1 VPPKK
6 ENVQARYMNK
16 DTRKKINVENPT
28 GRPLEFAFDRQKGD
42 LAITS
47 MRSDVPRTT
56 YFQQVDSASKTLA
69 DDHKNQEI
77 DHACPRHIK
86 YMQQEIFANVG
97 DEEARL
103 KRFLQE
109 SKNIPSTVNTFLTE
123 MEKKHHSSSTLSNRS
138 GDKSAKKKS
147 KILNINQDE
156 MDH

>member
-1 VPPKK
+1 M
-6 ENVQARYMNK
+6 QARYMNK

-97 DEEARL
+97 DEEAPPVKDDTISRGSVS
-103 KRFLQE
+103 
-109 SKNIPSTVNTFLTE
+109 SKHMYEATSFTQHGSVLIW
-123 MEKKHHSSSTLSNRS
+123 
-138 GDKSAKKKS
+138 
-147 KILNINQDE
+147 
-156 MDH
+156 